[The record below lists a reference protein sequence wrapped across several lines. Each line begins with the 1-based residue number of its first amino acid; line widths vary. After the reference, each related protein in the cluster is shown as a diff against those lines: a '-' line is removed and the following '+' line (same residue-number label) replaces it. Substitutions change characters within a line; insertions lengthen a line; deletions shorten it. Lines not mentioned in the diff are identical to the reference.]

1 MVTESPTGYGGIV
14 RADLADL
21 LVGAAASPLATG
33 KTFTAV
39 DRTKYVDGRAAPRG
53 SAGGKTRPAATAA
66 AAAAPPRLNAH
77 AGWGGARAAL
87 VHGGDRGVA
96 VVRGEFWLLR
106 VEWRAQFL
114 VLGRVLWV
122 WGDSGGGRERA
133 CRAPHLPASLPVGS
147 GRRVARNPTLP
158 FGQPARTHSQPA
170 TAALRLSPLSY
181 RACATYSPP
190 GSPPRFAASVTR
202 RRRHPLAF
210 STFRSL
216 PRPCPPT
223 PWCSP
228 HRVLLTSPYVRPL
241 EFWEELPFTPFSLS
255 G

>member
-66 AAAAPPRLNAH
+66 AAAAPPRLDAH
-77 AGWGGARAAL
+77 AGWGGARAAR

-106 VEWRAQFL
+106 VEWRAQLRLCLAVCYGFGETVGVGGSAPAAHPIFPPHYLWGADAVWRGTPHSRLGSRPAPTASQRQPRSGFRPCLIVPVQPTHRL
-114 VLGRVLWV
+114 V
-122 WGDSGGGRERA
+122 
-133 CRAPHLPASLPVGS
+133 PLPV
-147 GRRVARNPTLP
+147 L
-158 FGQPARTHSQPA
+158 
-170 TAALRLSPLSY
+170 LRLSRGGGVTPLPFPPSA
-181 RACATYSPP
+181 RSPVP
-190 GSPPRFAASVTR
+190 AHQPRGA
-202 RRRHPLAF
+202 
-210 STFRSL
+210 
-216 PRPCPPT
+216 PPT
-223 PWCSP
+223 ECC
-228 HRVLLTSPYVRPL
+228 
-241 EFWEELPFTPFSLS
+241 
-255 G
+255 